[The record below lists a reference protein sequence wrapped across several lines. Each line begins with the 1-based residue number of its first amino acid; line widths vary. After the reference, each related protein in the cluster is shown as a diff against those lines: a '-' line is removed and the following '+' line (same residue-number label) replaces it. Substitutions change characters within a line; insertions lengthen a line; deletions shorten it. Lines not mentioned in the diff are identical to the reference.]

1 MVRNKSQ
8 TFSVSERKTLLQAQK
23 TVAEVQ
29 IKFVPFKF
37 CGQVI
42 WFVKAN
48 GFFFPKH
55 GVFLFPQANFPG
67 IFVVFCRT
75 MSR

>member
-55 GVFLFPQANFPG
+55 GVFCFLKRISPAFLSCFAG
-67 IFVVFCRT
+67 R
-75 MSR
+75 

>member
-8 TFSVSERKTLLQAQK
+8 TFSLSERKTLLQAQK
-23 TVAEVQ
+23 TIAEVQ

-55 GVFLFPQANFPG
+55 GVFCFLKRISPAVLSY
-67 IFVVFCRT
+67 FVER
-75 MSR
+75 

>member
-8 TFSVSERKTLLQAQK
+8 TFSLSERKTLIQAQK
-23 TVAEVQ
+23 TIAEVQ

-42 WFVKAN
+42 WVVKAN
-48 GFFFPKH
+48 GFIFPNTAFF
-55 GVFLFPQANFPG
+55 VSSSEFPWR
-67 IFVVFCRT
+67 FCRVLQDDE
-75 MSR
+75 